1 MAYTKKAAKQTEDVK
16 EAKTETVSENTT
28 ATAEAKKAK
37 EAEVETVTKE
47 KKVYTDS
54 DYILCRS
61 VWAGGL
67 NITCRSGNT
76 YEFKDYGAECEINYR
91 DLISLI
97 RKGSDHVFLPRFII
111 LDDDLLEDFPA
122 VQRTYETMYTRED
135 LVSILALPIS
145 QMKAAI
151 AELPKATQDA
161 LCKMISTEIASGRLD
176 SISKVRA
183 LSEIFDSDFNLLSE
197 LFVK

>member
-16 EAKTETVSENTT
+16 EVKTETVSENTT
-28 ATAEAKKAK
+28 ATAEAKKTK
-37 EAEVETVTKE
+37 EVKAETVTKE

-145 QMKAAI
+145 QMKVAI

-161 LCKMISTEIASGRLD
+161 LCKMIATEIASGRLD

-183 LSEIFDSDFNLLSE
+183 LSEIFNSDFNLLSE